1 MYRKLGSFIHPRNN
15 IFLAFIDTL
24 LNFRLCS
31 KLYSTVL
38 YSTVLYNVHKS
49 CECLS
54 VIIVNCKPN
63 RVTSTLGGNE
73 RIYA

>member
-1 MYRKLGSFIHPRNN
+1 MYRPPERKLGSFIHPRNN

-31 KLYSTVL
+31 KL

-73 RIYA
+73 RMYA